1 MQEPNFTSDRP
12 TFHVV
17 TRRPSQTRT
26 TAPNESAPAVVRPHW
41 TRWWKRLE
49 RASLILGLTGLSA
62 TSLIAGIGKYL
73 DKMQAVATLEA
84 SVKQLEARIA
94 HLEESNKRLE
104 NELHFIKG
112 KLESRLTT
120 APLVDEEKRAR
131 NEVVSL
137 AQSVTLPEAFARRN
151 EPTRSAATMSLDP
164 RAPMH
169 VIDKLSMTINY
180 AYRKARS
187 ANPNLA
193 GRLLV
198 KCLVDE
204 NGDLAASEVLALDA
218 ELEDVATNV
227 RDKVKRWNFPE
238 TVTGLEEGQYL
249 KTYFLTPSGF

>member
-1 MQEPNFTSDRP
+1 MHEQNFTSNRP

-26 TAPNESAPAVVRPHW
+26 NAPNESAAAPVRPRLM
-41 TRWWKRLE
+41 RWWKRLE
-49 RASLILGLTGLSA
+49 RLSLILGLTGLSA

-94 HLEESNKRLE
+94 YLEASNIRLE

-112 KLESRLTT
+112 KLESRLSAVPSVEKEEQDRTEVAALTQETT
-120 APLVDEEKRAR
+120 PRVLSVRQDEQAR
-131 NEVVSL
+131 N
-137 AQSVTLPEAFARRN
+137 P
-151 EPTRSAATMSLDP
+151 ATISLDP

-169 VIDKLSMTINY
+169 VIDKLSVTINY

-187 ANPNLA
+187 VNPNLA
-193 GRLLV
+193 GRLFV
-198 KCLVDE
+198 KCVVDE
-204 NGDLAASEVLALDA
+204 NGDLAASEVLALNA
-218 ELEDVATNV
+218 ELEGVATNV

-238 TVTGLEEGQYL
+238 TVTGLEEGEYQ

>member
-26 TAPNESAPAVVRPHW
+26 TAPNESAPAVVRPRW

-94 HLEESNKRLE
+94 HLEKSNQRLE
-104 NELHFIKG
+104 NELHFMKG
-112 KLESRLTT
+112 KLESRVTA
-120 APLVDEEKRAR
+120 APLVESREPAR
-131 NEVVSL
+131 NDDTPL
-137 AQSVTLPEAFARRN
+137 AQSASLLNVPVQGN
-151 EPTRSAATMSLDP
+151 EPMQIAATASLDP

-169 VIDKLSMTINY
+169 VIDKLSVTINY

-187 ANPNLA
+187 ANPSLA

-198 KCLVDE
+198 KCVVNE
-204 NGDLAASEVLALDA
+204 NGDLAGSEVLALDA
-218 ELEDVATNV
+218 ELEAVATNV